1 MRDTVRVALWSSVA
15 ALLLAASCSDPG
27 AGTGAAGAAGTAAGA
42 GQGNNHGGSAGNGG
56 DVGSSAG
63 SGSAGSSSAG
73 SGTGGADAGE
83 SSSAGQAGTPGN
95 DAGDASVPDAGVDAG
110 EDTADAST
118 GAADGEP
125 CPYGVACGAGL
136 ICVHYGNPLP
146 SGENSACRRVCSS
159 ESPPPDCSCAPAGYC
174 ENSVESGGSGG
185 SGGSGSVDAGNGS
198 DAGLTCGEVIS
209 NAGCADADDSTTD
222 FQSGEFQGCLH
233 WRDLGD
239 GQGWIHYETYG
250 GFHYDLSTSLG
261 WVMRTDS
268 SLTQAEAEDFCAN
281 FSVVGLSDW
290 RLPTIDEVRTLA
302 GGCANTA
309 PGGSCPLD
317 DSSCLSSDC
326 GLGNACTSCQWGNG
340 PNLPGNYYCRPDA
353 MLCSLAHT
361 TSSCADCPTPG
372 DWRYG
377 PGNGNFF
384 SASVEDKL
392 FPVCV
397 MENIPRAVPC
407 RN

>member
-1 MRDTVRVALWSSVA
+1 MRDRVRIALWSSVA
-15 ALLLAASCSDPG
+15 AFLLAASCSDPG
-27 AGTGAAGAAGTAAGA
+27 EGTGGAGAAGSAAGSS
-42 GQGNNHGGSAGNGG
+42 QGNNHGGSAGTGG

-63 SGSAGSSSAG
+63 SSNAGSS
-73 SGTGGADAGE
+73 TGGADAGAG
-83 SSSAGQAGTPGN
+83 SSGSGGDASGSAGQATHGD
-95 DAGDASVPDAGVDAG
+95 DAGDGSAPDAGLDAG
-110 EDTADAST
+110 DETADAST

-125 CPYGVACGAGL
+125 CPNGDECGTGL
-136 ICVHYGNPLP
+136 ICVGYGNPLP
-146 SGENSACRRVCSS
+146 NGESTACRRVCSS
-159 ESPPPDCSCAPAGYC
+159 ESPPPDCSCSGAGYC
-174 ENSVESGGSGG
+174 ETSAGSGG
-185 SGGSGSVDAGNGS
+185 SGGSGANGG
-198 DAGLTCGEVIS
+198 DAGLTCGQVIS

-239 GQGWIHYETYG
+239 GQGWIYYDGYG

-261 WVMRTDS
+261 WVMRTGS
-268 SLTQAEAEDFCAN
+268 TLTLDEAADFCAN

-290 RLPTIDEVRTLA
+290 RLPTIDEVRALA

-326 GLGNACTSCQWGNG
+326 GLGSACTSCQWGNG

-361 TSSCADCPTPG
+361 TSSCTDCPTPG

-384 SASVEDKL
+384 SASVDDKL